1 MTTIYTASPYEE
13 PTSAPFPPVERI
25 EWTTTD
31 IEEARSRLEAGYTG
45 RQFRAWP
52 GPGAFSFRF
61 ASAGDDRLKLQSGLF
76 TGHLQGVIPWSRNYV
91 MSWFRSGSVTIDYPQ
106 GQLTSVGSQPF
117 LTPTETSFAFSMTPH
132 RHGIVDIDAR
142 FLEDIAA
149 ERHAGPS
156 QRIVFDYAATPSAE
170 AFTRWRNTL
179 GDVTPLIVGDT
190 TPPLARLSAQTALV
204 RELLDLFP
212 WRAVDVP
219 DELRT
224 ESTRRLRLALEY
236 VHANADQPLNTAD
249 IAVAAGM
256 HIRSLQELMS
266 RHLGCTPSTYLREV
280 RLDRVRQD
288 LLSADPAT
296 TRVADVARRWG
307 FGHLGRFS
315 SSYTARF
322 SEYPKDTLAY

>member
-1 MTTIYTASPYEE
+1 
-13 PTSAPFPPVERI
+13 
-25 EWTTTD
+25 
-31 IEEARSRLEAGYTG
+31 
-45 RQFRAWP
+45 
-52 GPGAFSFRF
+52 
-61 ASAGDDRLKLQSGLF
+61 
-76 TGHLQGVIPWSRNYV
+76 
-91 MSWFRSGSVTIDYPQ
+91 
-106 GQLTSVGSQPF
+106 
-117 LTPTETSFAFSMTPH
+117 
-132 RHGIVDIDAR
+132 
-142 FLEDIAA
+142 
-149 ERHAGPS
+149 
-156 QRIVFDYAATPSAE
+156 
-170 AFTRWRNTL
+170 
-179 GDVTPLIVGDT
+179 VTPLIVGDT

-236 VHANADQPLNTAD
+236 VHAHADQPLNTAD
-249 IAVAAGM
+249 IAIAAGM

-288 LLSADPAT
+288 LLSADPTT

-315 SSYTARF
+315 SAYPAPF